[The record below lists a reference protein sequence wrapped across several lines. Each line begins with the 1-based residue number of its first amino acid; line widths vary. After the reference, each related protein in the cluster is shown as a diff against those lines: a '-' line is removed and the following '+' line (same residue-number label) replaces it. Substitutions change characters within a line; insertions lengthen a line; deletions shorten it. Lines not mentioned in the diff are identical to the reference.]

1 MKLLDW
7 VPLEKLDWDGL
18 SSNPDAIHLL
28 DKNPD
33 KIDWYWLSMN
43 PGIFE
48 EDYQTL
54 STKG

>member
-28 DKNPD
+28 EKNPD

-43 PGIFE
+43 PGTFE